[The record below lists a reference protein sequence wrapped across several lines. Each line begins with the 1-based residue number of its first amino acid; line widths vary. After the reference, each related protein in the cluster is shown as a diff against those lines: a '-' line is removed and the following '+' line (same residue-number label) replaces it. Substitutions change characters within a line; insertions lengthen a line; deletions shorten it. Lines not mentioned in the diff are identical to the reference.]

1 MISHHMTTH
10 ARAVALTKKVA
21 ALYRLSR
28 ASRKMALLAA
38 RRHPTRA
45 IRCYSAILRSL

>member
-1 MISHHMTTH
+1 MTSHT
-10 ARAVALTKKVA
+10 RAMLLTDLVAKR
-21 ALYRLSR
+21 YRLSK

-45 IRCYSAILRSL
+45 IRCYAALLRSL